1 MTLTPLIFTK
11 SQVRGGGKRQ
21 TEPNQLSR
29 GNVLIE
35 LIQYRDMKVP
45 LVTITS
51 QNQDNY
57 SRTNTNEMTCY
68 PSCHWSS
75 VGDFAENQVIGK
87 YFKN

>member
-1 MTLTPLIFTK
+1 MTLTPLIFTQ

-57 SRTNTNEMTCY
+57 SRKTDASLTRM
-68 PSCHWSS
+68 
-75 VGDFAENQVIGK
+75 K
-87 YFKN
+87 